1 MMRKLAAIGLTLAA
15 VIVLAA
21 GDPNSTILVDDFTE
35 GNDAAWEHE
44 DTTLGTAWG
53 PGIYDASSGAYH
65 LQSTG
70 FVPVD
75 DPNVGTID
83 AHWIPSLNAP
93 RYSNGTLRGTFRA
106 DTQGTTVGFL
116 LRANEETFTDYGF
129 YGSSS
134 FGTFY
139 IERFDQSQ
147 KIIAMADPSQFPFVV
162 GETYNVQGS
171 VVGHRIEMK
180 AWKVGDP
187 EPSSPMLSVTD
198 KGLNPP
204 SGSAICVLLIIDPVP
219 LKAAGVTEVQVSGTF
234 DNITFTPGPDH

>member
-1 MMRKLAAIGLTLAA
+1 MMRKFAAIGLTFAA
-15 VIVLAA
+15 VMVLGA
-21 GDPNSTILVDDFTE
+21 GGPNSTILVDDFSAD
-35 GNDAAWEHE
+35 NDAAWEQE

-65 LQSTG
+65 LESTG
-70 FVPVD
+70 FVPVT

-129 YGSSS
+129 YGSTS

-147 KIIAMADPSQFPFVV
+147 TIIAKADAAKYPFVV
-162 GETYNVQGS
+162 GETYNVQAS
-171 VVGHRIEMK
+171 VVGQTIEMK

-187 EPSSPMLSVTD
+187 EPSCPMLSVTD
-198 KGLNPP
+198 KGLKPN
-204 SGSAICVLLIIDPVP
+204 SGSAICVLLIIDPAP
-219 LKAAGVTEVQVSGTF
+219 LKAAGVTEVHVSGTF
-234 DNITFTPGPDH
+234 DNITFTPGADH